1 MPRLY
6 STSVPADDVQPAWDL
21 PVAFAPS
28 VEIVAQN
35 KSGVLVYRRDTG
47 RYFQLGRSS
56 RMFVPH
62 LQEGVT
68 PHYLTRK
75 VSRVFQV
82 EESAAAST
90 VTRFLSEIRE
100 MGLLDVPAPAK
111 GLRDKAVRGLAEIPM
126 RRLVLVRDSSPP
138 TASGKPATPRSRAGI
153 VAAALICVLAIA
165 AACVAAA
172 AATRLL
178 DVRALG
184 VASIAIPPIL
194 LLHLMVH
201 EASHW
206 LACRY
211 YGVTVPEA
219 GIAFWFWL
227 LPRPYVDRSHAYRL
241 DRRTP
246 LVVITAS
253 GIVVDA
259 LNAGIAGTLAFAT
272 DDPTLRAL
280 AAAVAYTLLM
290 TLANDVNPLLPS
302 DGLHAIEAATGHH
315 SFRRRAIQYLLTLVL
330 RTPSSHHHKTASRR
344 LRLLYLGYGLLALA
358 YLGVVAL
365 FVARLVASVGGS
377 T

>member
-1 MPRLY
+1 MPRPNAASGL
-6 STSVPADDVQPAWDL
+6 VDDAQLAWDL

-28 VEIVAQN
+28 VEIVSEN
-35 KSGVLVYRRDTG
+35 NPGVLLYRKDTG

-56 RMFVPH
+56 RIFVPH
-62 LQEGVT
+62 LQDGVT
-68 PHYLTRK
+68 PGYLVQK
-75 VSRVFQV
+75 ISGLFQV
-82 EESAAAST
+82 QEAAAART

-100 MGLLDVPAPAK
+100 MGLLDVPPPAK
-111 GLRDKAVRGLAEIPM
+111 GLRGGAARVLAEIPM
-126 RRLVLVRDSSPP
+126 RRLVLVRDPSPP
-138 TASGKPATPRSRAGI
+138 TASGRPATPRRLTRIAAGAFVCVVALLAAG
-153 VAAALICVLAIA
+153 VAAL
-165 AACVAAA
+165 

-184 VASIAIPPIL
+184 SASIAIPLVL

-201 EASHW
+201 EAGHW

-219 GIAFWFWL
+219 GIAFWFWI

-246 LVVITAS
+246 LVVITTS

-330 RTPSSHHHKTASRR
+330 RLPSSHHHEFASRR

-358 YLGVVAL
+358 YLAVVAL
-365 FVARLVASVGGS
+365 LVARFVASVGG
-377 T
+377 